1 MRILMNVFKDVKMG
15 SNHLIQLIFAGK
27 LVLQITFF
35 WIQLQRNVIQI
46 VILMKIKQIFIQIMP
61 LEYVVINA

>member
-1 MRILMNVFKDVKMG
+1 MNVFKDVKMG

-27 LVLQITFF
+27 VVLQITSF

-61 LEYVVINA
+61 LEHVLINV

>member
-1 MRILMNVFKDVKMG
+1 MNVFKDVKMG

-61 LEYVVINA
+61 LEHVVINA